1 MCTHTCAHTKITLSL
16 ISVTEMKEEPNSL
29 PPQRSVLRKKK
40 IYIYM
45 LEVSL
50 TVAWHF
56 KKLWEKR
63 EQLLE
68 VILPLLI

>member
-1 MCTHTCAHTKITLSL
+1 MSTHTCAHTKITPSL

-29 PPQRSVLRKKK
+29 PPQRSVLRKKN
-40 IYIYM
+40 IYIYVGSIPNCG
-45 LEVSL
+45 LAFL
-50 TVAWHF
+50 
-56 KKLWEKR
+56 KLWERR